1 MSFVFKDFGGFSFGW
16 GFQKNAFGPA
26 KRPFP
31 GLFVDKTDLK
41 TRFQGRGYPHEGFE
55 GEKGKRRFEGGVMH
69 SPAKGVFQARKR
81 AP

>member
-1 MSFVFKDFGGFSFGW
+1 M
-16 GFQKNAFGPA
+16 
-26 KRPFP
+26 
-31 GLFVDKTDLK
+31 DKTDLK